1 MEDGFGLWEIILS
14 TFWFML
20 LLSWIWLIIAI
31 LGDIFRDRE
40 LGGAKKALWTVFLV
54 FLPWIGAIS
63 YLIARGDSM
72 NERTRQVAQENE
84 ARMRAY
90 VQDAAGSTNSVADQL
105 RELAELRDSSVI
117 TPEEYEQGKRKILS

>member
-1 MEDGFGLWEIILS
+1 MEDGFGLWDVIIS

-20 LLSWIWLIIAI
+20 LISWIWLVIAI
-31 LGDIFRDRE
+31 FGDIFRDRE
-40 LGGAKKALWTVFLV
+40 LNGGKKAMWTILLIL
-54 FLPWIGAIS
+54 LPWLGAIL
-63 YLIARGDSM
+63 YLIARGSSM
-72 NERTRQVAQENE
+72 NERAREVAQANE

-90 VQDAAGSTNSVADQL
+90 VQDAAGSTSVADQL

>member
-1 MEDGFGLWEIILS
+1 MEDGFGLWDVIIS

-20 LLSWIWLIIAI
+20 LISWIWLVIAI
-31 LGDIFRDRE
+31 FGDIFRDRG
-40 LGGAKKALWTVFLV
+40 LGGGKKAMWTVFLI
-54 FLPWIGAIS
+54 FLPWLGAVV
-63 YLIARGDSM
+63 YLIARGSSM
-72 NERTRQVAQENE
+72 NERTREVAQANE

-90 VQDAAGSTNSVADQL
+90 VQDAAGSTSVADQL

>member
-1 MEDGFGLWEIILS
+1 MEDGFGLWEIIVS

-40 LGGAKKALWTVFLV
+40 LNGGKKALWTLFLV
-54 FLPWIGAIS
+54 FLPWLGAIV
-63 YLIARGDSM
+63 YLIARGNSM
-72 NERTRQVAQENE
+72 NERTRQVASENE

-90 VQDAAGSTNSVADQL
+90 VQDAAGSTSVSDQL
-105 RELAELRDSSVI
+105 RELAELRDSNVI
-117 TPEEYEQGKRKILS
+117 TPEEYEQGKRKVLS

>member
-40 LGGAKKALWTVFLV
+40 LDGGKKALWTVFLV

-63 YLIARGDSM
+63 YLIARGNSM
-72 NERTRQVAQENE
+72 NERARQVAQENE

-90 VQDAAGSTNSVADQL
+90 VQDAAGSTSVADQL
-105 RELAELRDSSVI
+105 RELAELRDTNVI
-117 TPEEYEQGKRKILS
+117 TTEEYEQGKRKILS

>member
-40 LGGAKKALWTVFLV
+40 LGGGKKALWTVFLV

-63 YLIARGDSM
+63 YLIARGNSM

-90 VQDAAGSTNSVADQL
+90 VQDAAGTSSVADQL
-105 RELAELRDSSVI
+105 RELAELRDTNVI
-117 TPEEYEQGKRKILS
+117 TTEEYEQGKRKVLS

>member
-1 MEDGFGLWEIILS
+1 MEDGFGLWDVIIS

-20 LLSWIWLIIAI
+20 LISWIWLIIAI
-31 LGDIFRDRE
+31 FGDIFRDRG
-40 LGGAKKALWTVFLV
+40 LGGGKKAMWTVFLI
-54 FLPWIGAIS
+54 FLPWIGAVV
-63 YLIARGDSM
+63 YLIARGSSM
-72 NERTRQVAQENE
+72 NERTREVAQANE

-90 VQDAAGSTNSVADQL
+90 VQDAAGSTSVADQL